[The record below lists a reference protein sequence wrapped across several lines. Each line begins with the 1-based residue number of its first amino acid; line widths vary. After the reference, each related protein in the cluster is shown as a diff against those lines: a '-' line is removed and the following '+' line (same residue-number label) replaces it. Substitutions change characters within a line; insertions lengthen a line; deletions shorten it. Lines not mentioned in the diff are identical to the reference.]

1 MASAQDILTQT
12 VWARANLAY
21 LVQESLKGQ
30 SDLSRFRING
40 PAVELSSKT
49 ALAMALALHELATN
63 AAKYGALSRD
73 GGRIDIT
80 WSVVEGQFAFEWR
93 ESGGPL
99 VEPPTRRGFGSR
111 MIERALA
118 GYFSG
123 AATVDYQPAGV
134 VFSLRGPID
143 ALIAD

>member
-1 MASAQDILTQT
+1 
-12 VWARANLAY
+12 
-21 LVQESLKGQ
+21 
-30 SDLSRFRING
+30 
-40 PAVELSSKT
+40 
-49 ALAMALALHELATN
+49 MALALHELATN

-73 GGRIDIT
+73 GGRIDVT
-80 WSVVEGQFAFEWR
+80 WSVVEGQLVFEWR
-93 ESGGPL
+93 ESGGAL
-99 VEPPTRRGFGSR
+99 VQPPTRRGFGSR

-123 AATVDYQPAGV
+123 AAAVDYRPTGV